1 MGLRKSL
8 IYIQNNI
15 LLLLSLPTF
24 LSLSEHL
31 RITLWGSRRK
41 SLARWPVAQGIKP
54 SISTFALSSWG
65 QRPPG
70 ASFSKTRVSAWP
82 DEGRIFHL
90 LCSHW
95 TLWEARKF
103 FNPPKEK
110 ELTRAGAKIFS
121 KFKKSLLFYEESGW
135 PGASS
140 SDLTSQPGGWGLP
153 FLSSPHSQVERQ
165 QAYSGFFRKAH
176 LWVHLFVW
184 QPETNLW
191 APLALVASPVKWPCW
206 FLSLCWTSSDLVVS
220 CSTCSSRVWAWI
232 MCRPFSRWALQDVEY
247 TVLPLS
253 ETHLSSALEFAF
265 ELGHILSIFSV
276 TNSLL
281 PFREKL
287 IS

>member
-184 QPETNLW
+184 QPETNKSLGPSGLSCFTCEMAMLVPLPLLDQFWPGGLLLHLQLSGLGLDNVSPLFQMGTPGCRIYSSAVIRNTFEFCFGICLW
-191 APLALVASPVKWPCW
+191 A
-206 FLSLCWTSSDLVVS
+206 
-220 CSTCSSRVWAWI
+220 WAHS
-232 MCRPFSRWALQDVEY
+232 FN
-247 TVLPLS
+247 
-253 ETHLSSALEFAF
+253 
-265 ELGHILSIFSV
+265 ILSDKQSSSF
-276 TNSLL
+276 
-281 PFREKL
+281 
-287 IS
+287 